1 VTDARVALRLRPYNP
16 VASSQLSEL
25 ADDAR
30 RFASWAAL
38 G

>member
-1 VTDARVALRLRPYNP
+1 MCGWALRLRPYNP

-30 RFASWAAL
+30 RFASWL
-38 G
+38 GLG